1 MLLWSA
7 RAPCLLGW
15 LSSNARGVIERFP
28 MTEQVPL
35 IDALRGIGLLQL
47 ELLRFA
53 LYIASEGPAEFEGEK
68 LVCSMTEPR
77 RRASTLLA
85 MAAGQSTN
93 TVLRMAKLRGIP
105 VRDAYPVARSAIET
119 FVNAAYLLSEA
130 DDVSERAIR
139 YVDYAAWKHHNR
151 RVGSGDYS
159 LEVSSDP
166 NAQQTLSAK
175 FPEFNGKGMGTWTF
189 LDVPSRIRRVGE
201 LSGKRA
207 GSRLLTAYA
216 LIYSLSSEVI
226 HGSPFGV
233 SFFYTGRLAG
243 DVSPEAFREGTV
255 RQLEEIL
262 IAVLHAAC
270 GYLASFAE
278 VQALGRLGAAE
289 QRVFDR
295 LLDVSTKD
303 ASAFPS
309 SSPVSSN
316 DEASDED
323 T

>member
-1 MLLWSA
+1 MENPA
-7 RAPCLLGW
+7 
-15 LSSNARGVIERFP
+15 V
-28 MTEQVPL
+28 TEQVPL
-35 IDALRGIGLLQL
+35 VDALRGIGLLQL
-47 ELLRFA
+47 ELIRLA
-53 LYIASEGPAEFEGEK
+53 LYIASEGPAEFEGE
-68 LVCSMTEPR
+68 LLACSLTEPR

-85 MAAGQSTN
+85 MAAGQSMN

-105 VRDAYPVARSAIET
+105 LRDAYPVARSAIET

-130 DDVSERAIR
+130 DQVSERAIR
-139 YVDYAAWKHHNR
+139 YVEYAAWKHHNR
-151 RVGSGDYS
+151 RVGSGDFF

-166 NAQQTLSAK
+166 NAAQTLATR
-175 FPEFNGKGMGTWTF
+175 FPEFSGKGMGTWSP

-201 LSGKRA
+201 LAGKRA
-207 GSRLLTAYA
+207 GSRLLVAYA

-233 SFFYTGRLAG
+233 SFFYTGHLHG
-243 DVSPEAFREGTV
+243 HETTEAFQEGTV

-262 IAVLHAAC
+262 VAVLHAAC
-270 GYLASFAE
+270 GYVAAFAE

-289 QRVFDR
+289 QRIFDR

-303 ASAFPS
+303 ASAFPPS
-309 SSPVSSN
+309 SSLRDSAA
-316 DEASDED
+316 DD